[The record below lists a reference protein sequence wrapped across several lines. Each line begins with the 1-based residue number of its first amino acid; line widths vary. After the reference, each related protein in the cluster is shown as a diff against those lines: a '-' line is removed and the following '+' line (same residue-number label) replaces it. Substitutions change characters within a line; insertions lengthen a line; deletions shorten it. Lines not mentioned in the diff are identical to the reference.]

1 MAHRDLPFHVV
12 DVFAESRFAGNQLA
26 VVLNATQLGT
36 SKMQQIAREF
46 NFSETTFLT
55 SRSPEKFT
63 VRIFTPQFELSF
75 AGHPTLGTAY
85 VIQQKIIRKKVQK
98 VSLSLKVGK
107 IPVTFAY
114 KRESPDIL
122 WMKQNEPRFRKTE
135 VEPNEIAR
143 ALGIDLEK
151 IDTGRPI
158 EEVSTGLPFI
168 IVPLRSLKTL
178 RRCTVDRR
186 LYSDLVT
193 KTEAKSILVFS
204 PEAYRDRSD
213 FSVRVFTEYLGISED
228 PATGS
233 GNGCL
238 AAYLSRHKY
247 FGTSNIDAVVDQ
259 GYEVGRP
266 SKLYLKASNTG
277 KIRVDVGG
285 RVFAVAS
292 GSISL

>member
-1 MAHRDLPFHVV
+1 
-12 DVFAESRFAGNQLA
+12 
-26 VVLNATQLGT
+26 
-36 SKMQQIAREF
+36 
-46 NFSETTFLT
+46 
-55 SRSPEKFT
+55 
-63 VRIFTPQFELSF
+63 
-75 AGHPTLGTAY
+75 
-85 VIQQKIIRKKVQK
+85 
-98 VSLSLKVGK
+98 
-107 IPVTFAY
+107 
-114 KRESPDIL
+114 
-122 WMKQNEPRFRKTE
+122 
-135 VEPNEIAR
+135 
-143 ALGIDLEK
+143 
-151 IDTGRPI
+151 
-158 EEVSTGLPFI
+158 
-168 IVPLRSLKTL
+168 
-178 RRCTVDRR
+178 